1 MTAFLSIIALSLKI
15 AFFALL
21 WALPLGF
28 WLGYVLATK
37 RFFGRQLLSVLV
49 MMPLVM
55 PPVVTG
61 LVLLYVFGPKG
72 MIGAWLAPLGISF
85 AFNSA
90 GAALAAGLVALP
102 LIVRPIRLSF
112 EHVSQDLDEALAVA
126 GLSPWQ
132 RFKML
137 YVPCALPGLV
147 AGGVLG
153 FAKALG
159 EFGATIT
166 FVANIPGETQTISL
180 AIHAALQAFDQG
192 ELVVWLCLAS
202 LALSGLAIW
211 GSEFLLS
218 WLAKRLTGRWAV
230 RHV

>member
-1 MTAFLSIIALSLKI
+1 MTAFLPIIALSLKV

-28 WLGYVLATK
+28 MLGYVLATK
-37 RFFGRQLLSVLV
+37 RFFGRRLLSVLV

-72 MIGAWLAPLGISF
+72 AFGSLLAPLGISF
-85 AFNSA
+85 AFNAA

-112 EHVSQDLDEALAVA
+112 EHVSTDLDEALAVA
-126 GLSPWQ
+126 GLTPWQ

-137 YVPCALPGLV
+137 YVPSALPGVV

-153 FAKALG
+153 FAKAMG

-180 AIHAALQAFDQG
+180 AIHAALQAFDQND
-192 ELVVWLCLAS
+192 LVVWLCVAS
-202 LALSGLAIW
+202 LAISGLAIW

-218 WLAKRLTGRWAV
+218 WLEKRLNGRRAV
-230 RHV
+230 RHA

>member
-1 MTAFLSIIALSLKI
+1 MAEFLTIVGLSLKV
-15 AFFALL
+15 ALL
-21 WALPLGF
+21 ALAWALPLGF
-28 WLGYVLATK
+28 VLGYVLATK
-37 RFFGRQLLSVLV
+37 RFFGRRLLSVLV

-61 LVLLYVFGPKG
+61 LVLLYGFGPKG
-72 MIGAWLAPLGISF
+72 MIGQFLAPLGISF
-85 AFNSA
+85 AFNAA

-112 EHVSQDLDEALAVA
+112 EHVSKDLDEALAVA
-126 GLSPWQ
+126 GLTPWQ
-132 RFKML
+132 RFLTL
-137 YVPCALPGLV
+137 YAPSSLPGVV

-166 FVANIPGETQTISL
+166 FVANIPGETQTLSL
-180 AIHAALQAFDQG
+180 AIHSALQAFDQG
-192 ELVVWLCLAS
+192 QLVLWLCLVS
-202 LALSGLAIW
+202 IGISGLAIW

-218 WLAKRLTGRWAV
+218 WLERRLTGRRAV